1 LPQTKTG
8 GGHCHSAAEF
18 HFDAANA
25 FSDAVIVPLKKY
37 TAPTG
42 AWRGG

>member
-1 LPQTKTG
+1 LPI
-8 GGHCHSAAEF
+8 SNRVSL
-18 HFDAANA
+18 DAANA

-42 AWRGG
+42 AWRGSVIKEA